1 MKKLKVNDIEISYNV
16 IGEGAPLIFTHG
28 HSMNG
33 KQWEPQI
40 KALCKEYQCVI
51 WDVRGHGSSTLPPG
65 KGNPDDFSRDL
76 VALMDYLNIEKAV
89 LCGLSMGG
97 HISVQCAIHYPE
109 RVSGLILIGTPYTNK
124 YNWFEKYATPIS
136 LLSLRLLPFHWT
148 ASWIA
153 SAMSRINPANKAYV
167 LESFQCMTKA
177 NFLAHWEANLKME
190 SGPQLHKVSC
200 PTMILLGS
208 HDKMVAR
215 QQKSLRKGIPHSEY
229 YTIPAADHLT
239 NRDNPKAVTNYIHQF
254 MKAME

>member
-1 MKKLKVNDIEISYNV
+1 
-16 IGEGAPLIFTHG
+16 
-28 HSMNG
+28 
-33 KQWEPQI
+33 
-40 KALCKEYQCVI
+40 
-51 WDVRGHGSSTLPPG
+51 
-65 KGNPDDFSRDL
+65 
-76 VALMDYLNIEKAV
+76 
-89 LCGLSMGG
+89 
-97 HISVQCAIHYPE
+97 
-109 RVSGLILIGTPYTNK
+109 
-124 YNWFEKYATPIS
+124 
-136 LLSLRLLPFHWT
+136 
-148 ASWIA
+148 
-153 SAMSRINPANKAYV
+153 MSRINPANKAYV